1 MQLLTIVPQGTE
13 GYYNLINK
21 KSGRT
26 MNLNSGNTSNGTSV
40 ISYST
45 DTEKN
50 KTSQNRLWLIE
61 KTATEIIQTIVED
74 INGDGT
80 VDTQDILSIFDFIVQ
95 GKPVNATTIEDVNKD
110 GLVDT
115 QDVLSVYDYIIK
127 H

>member
-1 MQLLTIVPQGTE
+1 MDIVIKTVDTQKLSAYKRLLVE
-13 GYYNLINK
+13 EYWK
-21 KSGRT
+21 
-26 MNLNSGNTSNGTSV
+26 
-40 ISYST
+40 IS
-45 DTEKN
+45 DDEFPV
-50 KTSQNRLWLIE
+50 LIE
-61 KTATEIIQTIVED
+61 TILED

>member
-1 MQLLTIVPQGTE
+1 
-13 GYYNLINK
+13 
-21 KSGRT
+21 

-61 KTATEIIQTIVED
+61 KTATDIIQTSVED